1 MPKYT
6 VSLVG
11 YVGKRVDV
19 EADDWESAVD
29 EVLEGDESYLGLCH
43 QCAGQWDPGEV
54 EAQAVYDEDDNTV
67 AESKFQPANLVAVEE
82 S

>member
-1 MPKYT
+1 MKYT

-11 YVGKRVDV
+11 YVGKAVEV

-29 EVLEGDESYLGLCH
+29 EVLTGDEAYLGLCH

-54 EAQAVYDEDDNTV
+54 EAQAVYDEDDKTV
-67 AESKFQPANLVAVEE
+67 AEAKFTPNNLVEVQP